1 MNLRQIFRNQFSSHK
16 LHLRNPHPCL
26 CPLLRALRILGV
38 EYASQSTSTTSCPAL
53 PLPSLISPRNSVRFI
68 PNPTRSLYQH
78 LLLRLSRFQRQ
89 RQRRFQRRF
98 QRRTLSSIRHP
109 MNLGYSA
116 GISDARHTTQILKIH
131 LIKSATPQRS
141 PRRIRRLVRMQHPR
155 NLGMPHLQ
163 TRSPQL

>member
-26 CPLLRALRILGV
+26 CPLLRALHVLGV
-38 EYASQSTSTTSCPAL
+38 EYASQSASTTSCPAL

-68 PNPTRSLYQH
+68 PNPTWSLYQH

-89 RQRRFQRRF
+89 F

-116 GISDARHTTQILKIH
+116 VISDARHTTQILKIH

-141 PRRIRRLVRMQHPR
+141 PRRIRRLVRMQYPR

>member
-1 MNLRQIFRNQFSSHK
+1 MNLRETFRTQFLSQHP
-16 LHLRNPHPCL
+16 HLRHPHPCL
-26 CPLLRALRILGV
+26 RPLSHALRALDV
-38 EYASQSTSTTSCPAL
+38 EYASPGASTTSCPAL

-89 RQRRFQRRF
+89 RQRRF

-141 PRRIRRLVRMQHPR
+141 PRRIRRLVRMQYPR